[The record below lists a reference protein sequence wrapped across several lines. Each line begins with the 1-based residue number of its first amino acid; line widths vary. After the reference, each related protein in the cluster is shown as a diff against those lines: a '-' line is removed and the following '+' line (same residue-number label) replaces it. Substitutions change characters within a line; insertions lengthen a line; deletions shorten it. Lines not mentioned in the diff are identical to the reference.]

1 MGLTNS
7 VVGRALL
14 GDFLSETVAMFFF
27 TIIAGLTFDLST
39 LYAGISMGLAAA
51 ILYQSERA
59 HLNPIISIAVALTD
73 VDFGWVN
80 LFIRILGQL
89 LGAILGG
96 LLAVDAL
103 RLTSNTDA
111 PLDFGADA
119 TAGRALLYEI
129 IFASLL
135 VVAFLRTRGTSVL
148 APFIYGLVYLVA
160 IIPSEVVYN
169 GNALLNPTLAF
180 GLMLGSASHS
190 TATNEGNFWLFVVGP
205 FIGCLLAVVFY
216 QLTACLYDDIDDGSS
231 VEETIQTTVY
241 EDNVVA
247 RPSDGYVQTKPV
259 PAPLPAPA
267 GNVQMQP
274 YQTNM

>member
-1 MGLTNS
+1 
-7 VVGRALL
+7 
-14 GDFLSETVAMFFF
+14 MFFF

-39 LYAGISMGLAAA
+39 LYAGISIGLAAA

-59 HLNPIISIAVALTD
+59 HLNPIISIAVALSD

-80 LFIRILGQL
+80 LFIRILAQI

-103 RLTSNTDA
+103 RLTSSTDP
-111 PLDFGADA
+111 PLDFGAVA
-119 TAGRALLYEI
+119 TSGRALLYEI
-129 IFASLL
+129 IFAAML
-135 VVAFLRTRGTSVL
+135 VIAFLRTRGTSVL
-148 APFIYGLVYLVA
+148 APFIYGLAYLVA
-160 IIPSEVVYN
+160 IIPSEVVYQ
-169 GNALLNPTLAF
+169 GCALLNPTLAF

-190 TATNEGNFWLFVVGP
+190 KDTNEGNFWLFVVGP

-216 QLTACLYDDIDDGSS
+216 QLTAALYDDIDEGSS

-241 EDNVVA
+241 EDNVSA
-247 RPSDGYVQTKPV
+247 RPSGGGYVETKPAPGYV
-259 PAPLPAPA
+259 ETKPA
-267 GNVQMQP
+267 VQMQP

>member
-14 GDFLSETVAMFFF
+14 GDFLSESVAMFFF
-27 TIIAGLTFDLST
+27 TIVAGLTFDLST
-39 LYAGISMGLAAA
+39 LYAGIAMGIAAA

-80 LFIRILGQL
+80 LFIRILAQI

-96 LLAVDAL
+96 ILAVDCL
-103 RLTSNTDA
+103 RLTSNTDP
-111 PLDFGADA
+111 PLDFDA
-119 TAGRALLYEI
+119 VATMGRALLYEI
-129 IFASLL
+129 IFAAFL
-135 VVAFLRTRGTSVL
+135 VIAFLRTRGTSVL

-160 IIPSEVVYN
+160 IIPSNTVYQ

-190 TATNEGNFWLFVVGP
+190 SSTNEGNFWLFVVGP
-205 FIGCLLAVVFY
+205 FIGCLLAIVFY
-216 QLTACLYDDIDDGSS
+216 QMTAALYDDIDDGSS

-247 RPSDGYVQTKPV
+247 RPVPGAGYETKPAPYADTK
-259 PAPLPAPA
+259 PA
-267 GNVQMQP
+267 VQMQP
-274 YQTNM
+274 YATNM